1 MAIITIKP
9 LSAIKPGD
17 LIVVAERT
25 RRVTYIDANPG
36 TRAVEYTGSQGI
48 KSLDGDSLTTI
59 EFEPGEALPAGI

>member
-1 MAIITIKP
+1 MATISIKP
-9 LSAIKPGD
+9 LSDIKPGD

-48 KSLDGDSLTTI
+48 KALDGDSLTVI
-59 EFEPGEALPAGI
+59 EFEDGEPLPEGI